1 MEFLKSILS
10 GLGGGVAVAIAA
22 IFFLRDRLE
31 KIIEKRIEYKFDK
44 QLARDKG
51 LIEQKNTSVSINSI
65 RNLK

>member
-31 KIIEKRIEYKFDK
+31 KII
-44 QLARDKG
+44 
-51 LIEQKNTSVSINSI
+51 
-65 RNLK
+65 